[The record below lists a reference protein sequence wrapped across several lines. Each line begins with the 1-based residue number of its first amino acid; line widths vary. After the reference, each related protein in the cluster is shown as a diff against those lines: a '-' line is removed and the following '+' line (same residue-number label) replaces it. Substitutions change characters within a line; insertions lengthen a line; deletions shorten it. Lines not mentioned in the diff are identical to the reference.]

1 MDDEKKWA
9 FEEIASEWDGSNS
22 TDWELAKYFL
32 FPAPGDDLKETA
44 LRNWINLVENGT
56 EPPWLYTNYEDN
68 KLEQIRA
75 AIASG
80 EPTVPFWGDIP
91 PEEMDEDELPF

>member
-44 LRNWINLVENGT
+44 LRNWINLVEDGT
-56 EPPWLYTNYEDN
+56 EPPWLDHKYEDEE
-68 KLEQIRA
+68 LEQTRVA
-75 AIASG
+75 VESG
-80 EPTVPFWGDIP
+80 DPTVPCWEP
-91 PEEMDEDELPF
+91 TPLEEMDDDEIPF